1 MFTLLFTIIR
11 FNTHV
16 NYMYCDPSA
25 SVLADKAAVPMSS
38 VQLGT
43 PPVHI
48 LECLQDDTL
57 YTMDDEVYTTITT
70 IIL

>member
-1 MFTLLFTIIR
+1 
-11 FNTHV
+11 
-16 NYMYCDPSA
+16 MYCDPSA

-48 LECLQDDTL
+48 LECLQDGTL